1 MDLTELLKSGDLF
14 RRFPDDTLAEV
25 INALKERPIKAG
37 ELIFSY
43 GDEGNELII
52 VKEGKIA
59 IFMPI
64 DDEHPAEG
72 QAIRVFEPG
81 QALGEMALID
91 SKPRSA
97 SARAEG
103 DAVILSLTAVA
114 FNHLLT
120 EHPEM
125 NTAIMVGLSDRI
137 RYTTDFL
144 GEVRQWVKKVSDGDF
159 EPQFL
164 NEMKGWVQDVANGEY
179 DEAVEKASDYKKD
192 ETLMA
197 LAADFA
203 KMASQVKQREDELKK
218 EVAMLK
224 VEIDDSKRKQDV
236 QEIVSSDY
244 YQRIREQAEQMR
256 KLREMEED
264 EV

>member
-1 MDLTELLKSGDLF
+1 
-14 RRFPDDTLAEV
+14 
-25 INALKERPIKAG
+25 
-37 ELIFSY
+37 
-43 GDEGNELII
+43 
-52 VKEGKIA
+52 
-59 IFMPI
+59 
-64 DDEHPAEG
+64 
-72 QAIRVFEPG
+72 
-81 QALGEMALID
+81 
-91 SKPRSA
+91 
-97 SARAEG
+97 
-103 DAVILSLTAVA
+103 
-114 FNHLLT
+114 
-120 EHPEM
+120 
-125 NTAIMVGLSDRI
+125 MVGLSDRI